1 MIKLNTIKLNDGSH
15 GLPKNPRLIKDD
27 KFKSLCE
34 SIENNPEYMPARP
47 IVVDERN
54 VILGGNMRCRACKE
68 FGMEINP
75 NYVAVTLQRWVDAA
89 GIKPEKTT
97 P

>member
-34 SIENNPEYMPARP
+34 SIE
-47 IVVDERN
+47 
-54 VILGGNMRCRACKE
+54 
-68 FGMEINP
+68 INP